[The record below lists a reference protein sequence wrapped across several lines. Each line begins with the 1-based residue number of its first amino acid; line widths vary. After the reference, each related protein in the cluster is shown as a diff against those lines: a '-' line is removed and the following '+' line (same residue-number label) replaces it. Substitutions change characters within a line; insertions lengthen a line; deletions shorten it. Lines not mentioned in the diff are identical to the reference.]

1 MKIYQ
6 YFLISLF
13 FLGCEEDRY
22 YPYPCKDGKC
32 DSVFFVDE
40 PKNSRLDENGYWR
53 VPYQGLKYFTVK
65 GQVDELQDD
74 YVVNGVP
81 LVETVFDSDY
91 WVWINNLSFTI
102 PVYSVL
108 SWFTD
113 GEFNNPIP
121 VGEYTIYLTDIFD
134 DEPPLNITGYQITE
148 NTCMDCPYTPTLF
161 GSYSKYTYKPQHSFY
176 MDERMVG
183 DSLKVFV
190 KVIFNSDIGERVE
203 MEHVLDIIID

>member
-1 MKIYQ
+1 VKYIYT
-6 YFLISLF
+6 FLFLYSLI
-13 FLGCEEDRY
+13 GCSKLDE
-22 YPYPCKDGKC
+22 PIFYPCKDGRC
-32 DSVFFVDE
+32 DSVFYVDE
-40 PKNSRLDENGYWR
+40 PKNSYLDNNNYWR
-53 VPYQGLKYFTVK
+53 VPYRGLKYFTVK
-65 GQVDELQDD
+65 GKLDELHEK

-81 LVETVFDSDY
+81 LVETIFDSNY

-113 GEFNNPIP
+113 REFNNPIP

-203 MEHVLDIIID
+203 MEHVLDIID